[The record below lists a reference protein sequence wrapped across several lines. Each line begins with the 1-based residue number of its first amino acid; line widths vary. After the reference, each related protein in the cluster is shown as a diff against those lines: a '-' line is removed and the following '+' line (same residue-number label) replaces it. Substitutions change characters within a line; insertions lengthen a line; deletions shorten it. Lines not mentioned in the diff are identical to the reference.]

1 MTRKIAF
8 PALAVVLAVVLAA
21 CTDDLRSSATAPQA
35 PTIRFASVAPNENNV
50 LSAVVSRDVANADS
64 VRVVYWTGGDAK
76 QATPFAT
83 DLSSGRTLVLGLRP
97 ATRYS
102 MYVEATAGSTTATSD
117 TVSITTG
124 VLPDFLASSHF
135 SSTTPLGGGYVIVA
149 LQNAADGYLTIFDS
163 TGQMAWY
170 RALPGETLAETKQ
183 QANGDFTAIL
193 TATHGG
199 DPVTGRAIEI
209 APDGSIVRTFT
220 APSSSPYI
228 DDHEFWLLFKDG
240 VYDGALF
247 LAYNQRH
254 FDLSSQGHS
263 ADTAISGH
271 QLIRQDA
278 NGDQHV
284 VFDAWDHFQLSDDVE
299 PLFGQYDFDHPNAIT
314 IDLDGNYVVSWRNL
328 DALTKI
334 NASTGA
340 LMWTLASSLSALTSD
355 FTIAGDP
362 QNGFSAQ
369 HCARIIDNGNLLLF
383 DNGTSHATVVS
394 RAVEYKLDESAH
406 TATMVWQFHHAPDI
420 YTQFTGSVQRL
431 QNGNTFIGWTWIP
444 LVATEATS
452 AGTTVWEASFIT
464 PSLPTPYRFTRIH
477 SLYSYAEP

>member
-1 MTRKIAF
+1 MTNKIA
-8 PALAVVLAVVLAA
+8 LAALAVVLAA
-21 CTDDLRSSATAPQA
+21 CSDDLRSGATDPQT
-35 PTIRFASVAPNENNV
+35 PTIRSVSVARNENNV
-50 LSAVVSRDVANADS
+50 LSAIVSRDVANADS
-64 VRVVYWTGGDAK
+64 TRVVYWTGNEAK
-76 QATPFAT
+76 QETPFSP
-83 DLSSGRTLVLGLRP
+83 DLSSGRTPVLGLHP
-97 ATRYS
+97 ASPYNL
-102 MYVEATAGSTTATSD
+102 YIEARGGSTTVLSD
-117 TVSITTG
+117 TVSFTTG
-124 VLPDFLASSHF
+124 VLPEFLATSHF
-135 SSTTPLGGGYVIVA
+135 SSATMLGGGYVIVA
-149 LQNAADGYLTIFDS
+149 LQNSADGYLTIFDS
-163 TGQMAWY
+163 TGHVAWY

-228 DDHEFWLLFKDG
+228 DDHELWLLFKNG
-240 VYDGALF
+240 AYDGALF

-263 ADTAISGH
+263 ADSVISGH

-299 PLFGQYDFDHPNAIT
+299 PLFGQFDFDHPNAIT
-314 IDLDGNYVVSWRNL
+314 IDLDGNYIVSWRNL

-334 NASTGA
+334 NASTGD
-340 LMWTLASSLSALTSD
+340 LMWTLASPLSALTSD
-355 FTIAGDP
+355 FAIVGDP
-362 QNGFSAQ
+362 SNGFSAQ

-383 DNGTSHATVVS
+383 DNGTSHATAVS

-406 TATMVWQFHHAPDI
+406 TATMVWQFHHAPDL

-431 QNGNTFIGWTWIP
+431 QNGNTFIGWTWSP

-452 AGTTVWEASFIT
+452 AGTTAWEGSFVT
-464 PSLPTPYRFTRIH
+464 PSLPSPYRFTRIH
-477 SLYSYAEP
+477 SLYSYQKP

>member
-1 MTRKIAF
+1 MTRKIVF
-8 PALAVVLAVVLAA
+8 PALAVLLAA
-21 CTDDLRSSATAPQA
+21 CGDGLRSSATAPQA
-35 PTIRFASVAPNENNV
+35 PTIRSVSVAPNENNV
-50 LSAVVSRDVANADS
+50 LSAVVSRDIANADS
-64 VRVVYWTGGDAK
+64 ARVVYWTGSDAK
-76 QATPFAT
+76 QGTPFAR

-97 ATRYS
+97 ATGYS
-102 MYVEATAGSTTATSD
+102 MYVEAAAGSTTVASD
-117 TVSITTG
+117 TVTFTTG
-124 VLPDFLASSHF
+124 ALPEFLAASYF
-135 SSTTPLGGGYVIVA
+135 SSATNFSGGYVIAA
-149 LQNAADGYLTIFDS
+149 LQNSADGYLTIFDS
-163 TGQMAWY
+163 TGQVAWY

-228 DDHEFWLLFKDG
+228 DDHELSLLFKDG

-299 PLFGQYDFDHPNAIT
+299 PLFGQADFDHPNAIT
-314 IDLDGNYVVSWRNL
+314 IDLDGNYIVSWRNL

-334 NASTGA
+334 NASTGE
-340 LMWTLASSLSALTSD
+340 LMWTFASSLSALPSD
-355 FTIAGDP
+355 FTIVGDP
-362 QNGFSAQ
+362 LNGFSGQ
-369 HCARIIDNGNLLLF
+369 HSARIIDNGDLLLF

-394 RAVEYKLDESAH
+394 RAVEYKLDAGAH
-406 TATMVWQFHHAPDI
+406 TATMVWQFHHAPEI

-431 QNGNTFIGWTWIP
+431 QNGNTFIGWTWVQ

-452 AGTTVWEASFIT
+452 AGTTAWEGSLIT
-464 PSLPTPYRFTRIH
+464 PSLPSPYRFIRIR